1 MNRKKE
7 EQSYLVVKANELVQQ
22 ARFDLDVQEQ
32 KIVLFLVSK
41 IKPTD
46 SEFKWYDLRVV
57 DFRETLNIKS
67 YAGGSYYDYIKSL
80 IKKLADKSAWL
91 KLDPN
96 SDEET
101 LVRWIDKAR
110 INKKKDILKVRLDE
124 DLKPF
129 LLQLKKHFTAYELWY
144 VLSMK
149 SQYSIRLYEFLK
161 SLLHKKETYTKTFK
175 LEYLKE
181 KMSAE
186 KQVKYYDFKRF
197 GLEKAISEI
206 NQFTDLEVAYEA
218 IFEKNRCKEI
228 VLSVKV
234 KDVLE
239 RAKIADSFFNGCQ
252 LDIFEQLPTDSNDW
266 EVIYEKSDSRQGART
281 ISDGV

>member
-1 MNRKKE
+1 MNRKKD
-7 EQSYLVVKANELVQQ
+7 EQNYLVVKANELIQQ
-22 ARFDLDVQEQ
+22 ARFDLDIQEQ
-32 KIVLFLVSK
+32 KIILFLVSK

-46 SEFKWYDLRVV
+46 AELKWYDFKIV

-67 YAGGSYYDYIKSL
+67 YAGGSYYDYIKGL

-91 KLDPN
+91 KLNPN
-96 SDEET
+96 SDKET
-101 LVRWIDKAR
+101 LVRWIDKAS
-110 INKKKDILKVRLDE
+110 IDKKKDILKVRLDA

-129 LLQLKKHFTAYELWY
+129 LLQLKKHFTTYELWY

-161 SLLHKKETYTKTFK
+161 SLLHKKETYSKTFT

-186 KQVKYYDFKRF
+186 KLVKYYDFKRF

-206 NQFTDLEVAYEA
+206 NQFTDIEIVYEA

-228 VLSVKV
+228 TLSVKV
-234 KDVLE
+234 KDVLD

-252 LDIFEQLPTDSNDW
+252 LDIFRQLPSGSNDL
-266 EVIYEKSDSRQGART
+266 EEIL
-281 ISDGV
+281 